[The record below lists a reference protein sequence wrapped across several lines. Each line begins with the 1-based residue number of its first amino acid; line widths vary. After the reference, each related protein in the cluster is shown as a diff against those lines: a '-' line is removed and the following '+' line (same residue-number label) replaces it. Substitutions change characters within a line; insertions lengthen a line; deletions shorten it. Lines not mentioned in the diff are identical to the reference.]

1 MTSSPPRSP
10 AAAAGSPASP
20 PSRCKTPPRLLTVGA
35 DRILFASDYPYEMA
49 TDAARWIET
58 APISENDRRKICYS
72 NAAAL
77 FGLPPSRRTEG
88 A

>member
-1 MTSSPPRSP
+1 M
-10 AAAAGSPASP
+10 
-20 PSRCKTPPRLLTVGA
+20 
-35 DRILFASDYPYEMA
+35 FASDYPHEMA

-72 NAAAL
+72 NARHYSASPGKSTSPRDRSDPAA
-77 FGLPPSRRTEG
+77 R